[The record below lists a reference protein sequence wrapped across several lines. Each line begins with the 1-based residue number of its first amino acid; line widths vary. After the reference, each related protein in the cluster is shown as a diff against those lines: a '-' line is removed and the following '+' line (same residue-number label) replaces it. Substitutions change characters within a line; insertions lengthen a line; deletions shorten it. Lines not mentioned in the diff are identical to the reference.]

1 MIYLTP
7 ESWLALAS
15 VFALGAMSPGPS
27 LAIVMRNTISGGR
40 SQGLATGI
48 GHGLGFGIYAFL
60 AALGIATALSLHES
74 VELFLKI
81 GGTILLLWL
90 SYSFLKSASSGTKET
105 NESDEYDNSELTG
118 FLQGFLIALFNP
130 KILAWM
136 LALYAPFI
144 EADLGIETLI
154 GMGILGMSID
164 TTWYI
169 SVATILSSGKTIDKI
184 KSNSHIIDGAMG
196 ILMLIFALILNIDSF
211 NFQL

>member
-1 MIYLTP
+1 VILLTP

>member
-196 ILMLIFALILNIDSF
+196 ILMLIFALILNIDIF
-211 NFQL
+211 NF

>member
-1 MIYLTP
+1 MILLTP

-90 SYSFLKSASSGTKET
+90 SYSFLKSASSGAKET

-196 ILMLIFALILNIDSF
+196 ILMLIFALILNIDIF
-211 NFQL
+211 NF